1 MKIIIGS
8 DHAGYEYK
16 SDLISLLEKKNCAK
30 NHNIAVYNTPLG
42 PTQSVAEIT
51 VGALLSLLRKI
62 PEANNDLHKKKWN
75 T

>member
-1 MKIIIGS
+1 MN
-8 DHAGYEYK
+8 
-16 SDLISLLEKKNCAK
+16 LK

-62 PEANNDLHKKKWN
+62 PETNNDLHEKWN
-75 T
+75 KLFGNLLFKKILFVGYGNIAKKL